1 MIYLRFKKSGN
12 SSLTHL
18 SLSLVSFITVGLLCL
33 SPLSAFAVD
42 LASHKAI
49 YDIRM
54 KSAGTGSQVLDVR
67 GKMLF
72 TFKKS
77 CDGWISNH
85 KFALDYEYTGT
96 SPVQIESKFTSFEK
110 FDGTLLNF
118 SSSRM
123 ANGEQ
128 DQELRGLAKTNI
140 NKATYSIPEN
150 LSFDLSK
157 TTLFP
162 AMHTVKLIEAAE
174 QGKKIVNA
182 TVFDGSDDQGP
193 VEINAV
199 IGKKFMGEPDDK
211 LNQKLTSRSG
221 WSMRLAV
228 FPNAKDDNQTTSD
241 YEMTMTLQENGIIR
255 DMLIDY
261 HNFSVTQ
268 KLVALEPIID
278 DTCGAE

>member
-1 MIYLRFKKSGN
+1 MAGNRF
-12 SSLTHL
+12 
-18 SLSLVSFITVGLLCL
+18 LVSSSVYLLSVLCVGL
-33 SPLSAFAVD
+33 SFFPRSALAVD

-54 KSAGTGSQVLDVR
+54 KSAGTGSQVMDVR

-85 KFALDYEYTGT
+85 KFALDYEYTG
-96 SPVQIESKFTSFEK
+96 SPPVEIESKFASFEK
-110 FDGTLLNF
+110 FDGTMLNF
-118 SSSRM
+118 SSSRL

-128 DQELRGLAKTNI
+128 DQELRGLAKTST
-140 NKATYSIPEN
+140 NKAIYSIPEN
-150 LSFDLSK
+150 LSFDLSQA
-157 TTLFP
+157 TLFP
-162 AMHTVKLIEAAE
+162 AKHTVKLIESAE

-199 IGKKFMGEPDDK
+199 IGKKTILESDAKLDK
-211 LNQKLTSRSG
+211 KLTSGTG

-228 FPNAKDDNQTTSD
+228 FPSNEDENQTISD
-241 YEMTMTLQENGIIR
+241 YEMTMTLQDNGIIR
-255 DMLIDY
+255 DMVVDY
-261 HNFSVTQ
+261 HNFSVSQ
-268 KLVALEPIID
+268 KLVALEPITD
-278 DTCGAE
+278 DVCGVE

>member
-1 MIYLRFKKSGN
+1 MSYLMFKMTGN
-12 SSLTHL
+12 SSLTQL
-18 SLSLVSFITVGLLCL
+18 SVPLVSLILAGVMFL
-33 SPLSAFAVD
+33 SPNSALAVD

-54 KSAGTGSQVLDVR
+54 KSADTGSQVLDVR

-85 KFALDYEYTGT
+85 KFTLDYEYTGAP
-96 SPVQIESKFTSFEK
+96 PVQIESKFASFEK

-118 SSSRM
+118 SSNRL
-123 ANGEQ
+123 ANGEA
-128 DQELRGLAKTNI
+128 DLELRGLAKTSI
-140 NKATYSIPEN
+140 NKATYSIPAN
-150 LSFDLSK
+150 LSFDLLK

-174 QGKKIVNA
+174 QGQKIVNA

-199 IGKKFMGEPDDK
+199 IGKKLVLEPDTK
-211 LNQKLTSRSG
+211 LNQKLISGTG

-228 FPNAKDDNQTTSD
+228 FPNSQDDNQTTSD

-255 DMLIDY
+255 DMVIDY

-268 KLVALEPIID
+268 KLVALEPITD
-278 DTCGAE
+278 DICGAE

>member
-1 MIYLRFKKSGN
+1 MFKMTGN
-12 SSLTHL
+12 PSLTQL
-18 SLSLVSFITVGLLCL
+18 SVPLVSLILAGVMFL
-33 SPLSAFAVD
+33 SPNSALAVD

-85 KFALDYEYTGT
+85 KFALDYEYTGAP
-96 SPVQIESKFTSFEK
+96 PVQIESKFASFEK

-118 SSSRM
+118 SSNRL
-123 ANGEQ
+123 ANGEA
-128 DQELRGLAKTNI
+128 DLELRGLAKTSI

-162 AMHTVKLIEAAE
+162 AMHTAKLIEAAG
-174 QGKKIVNA
+174 QGQKIVNA

-199 IGKKFMGEPDDK
+199 IGKKLVLEPDTK
-211 LNQKLTSRSG
+211 LNQKLTFGTG

-228 FPNAKDDNQTTSD
+228 FPNSQDDNQTTSD

-255 DMLIDY
+255 DMVIDY

-268 KLVALEPIID
+268 KLVALEPITD
-278 DTCGAE
+278 DICGAE